1 MAEELTFDFETSEEA
16 GDDLSL
22 DYPAELQ
29 ASTLLGT
36 HVKRDALISSML
48 QDRNALRLI
57 MAPHGFGKTE
67 LAREYAQRLFPDT
80 SVTWIDAASPDFLLA
95 LDRDENMIV
104 RQGDVC
110 ASLVI
115 LDNIPWLHEE
125 RAHVLSRHVDAA
137 LYAGIEVIAT
147 TLPSC
152 DVLSAL
158 QGRLS
163 FHTRGRTARNRARVR
178 SAAGDRAGWR
188 QSRIRQ
194 EALDRCW

>member
-158 QGRLS
+158 QADCLS
-163 FHTRGRTARNRARVR
+163 IHAVELLATEQECAP
-178 SAAGDRAGWR
+178 R
-188 QSRIRQ
+188 QVT
-194 EALDRCW
+194 